1 MISAAIL
8 PETAIWVMNKMPE
21 ITAINNRTLR
31 IAVIGL
37 GYVGLPLAAAFGK
50 IYPTIGLDLKPER
63 IKDLRDFLDSTGE
76 VSAEELRAAEK
87 LSFTGN
93 ADALKDCDV
102 FIVTVPTPVDR
113 YNRPDLTLLLA
124 ASRTVGKNI
133 RQGGLVIFESTVY
146 PGCTEEDCVPVI
158 EQESGLKFN
167 TDFFA
172 GYSPERIN
180 PGDPLRKLQDIG
192 KVVSGS
198 TEETADFVES
208 LYRSILRAD
217 VYRAP
222 SIKVAE
228 AAKVI
233 ENSQRDLNIAFVNE
247 LAKICR
253 LLEIDTHDV
262 LDAAGTKW
270 NFLKFQ
276 PGLVGGHCI
285 GVDPYY
291 LTHKAQALGYLPEV
305 ILAGRRINDGMG
317 RYVASEIV
325 KLMIRKGLTVL
336 NAKVL
341 QLGITFKENCRDIRN
356 SHAVDVVRALEDFGC
371 TVDVCDPLADPE
383 AVAHEYGIMTCKTE
397 FDSVKAEDYSVII
410 MAVAHKEFQTFPFE
424 LFAGKDHLIY
434 DIKGVVPRNCTDGR
448 L

>member
-21 ITAINNRTLR
+21 ITAINNRTLH

-133 RQGGLVIFESTVY
+133 RKGGLVIFESTVY

-325 KLMIRKGLTVL
+325 TAR
-336 NAKVL
+336 AKKPSPATSPFDV
-341 QLGITFKENCRDIRN
+341 
-356 SHAVDVVRALEDFGC
+356 HPAAVSA
-371 TVDVCDPLADPE
+371 
-383 AVAHEYGIMTCKTE
+383 
-397 FDSVKAEDYSVII
+397 
-410 MAVAHKEFQTFPFE
+410 
-424 LFAGKDHLIY
+424 
-434 DIKGVVPRNCTDGR
+434 
-448 L
+448 

>member
-93 ADALKDCDV
+93 TDALKDCDV

-133 RQGGLVIFESTVY
+133 RKGGLVIFESTVY

-180 PGDPLRKLQDIG
+180 PGD
-192 KVVSGS
+192 KVHRLESIIKIVSGMDLES
-198 TEETADFVES
+198 REE
-208 LYRSILRAD
+208 I
-217 VYRAP
+217 
-222 SIKVAE
+222 
-228 AAKVI
+228 AKVY
-233 ENSQRDLNIAFVNE
+233 E
-247 LAKICR
+247 L
-253 LLEIDTHDV
+253 V
-262 LDAAGTKW
+262 VDAA
-270 NFLKFQ
+270 NQ
-276 PGLVGGHCI
+276 RI
-285 GVDPYY
+285 G
-291 LTHKAQALGYLPEV
+291 
-305 ILAGRRINDGMG
+305 I
-317 RYVASEIV
+317 
-325 KLMIRKGLTVL
+325 
-336 NAKVL
+336 
-341 QLGITFKENCRDIRN
+341 
-356 SHAVDVVRALEDFGC
+356 SHADCLEDAQKLIELINRNNPPKEIML
-371 TVDVCDPLADPE
+371 VDHEPATGSYLGPGALAIYYE
-383 AVAHEYGIMTCKTE
+383 
-397 FDSVKAEDYSVII
+397 S
-410 MAVAHKEFQTFPFE
+410 FE
-424 LFAGKDHLIY
+424 GVRY
-434 DIKGVVPRNCTDGR
+434 DND
-448 L
+448 

>member
-1 MISAAIL
+1 
-8 PETAIWVMNKMPE
+8 MNK
-21 ITAINNRTLR
+21 TVAIKDKTLR

-50 IYPTIGLDLKPER
+50 SYSTTGLDLKPER
-63 IKDLRDFLDSTGE
+63 IADLQHGMDVTGE
-76 VSAEELRAAEK
+76 VSKEELAEAEH
-87 LSFTGN
+87 LTFISDP
-93 ADALKDCDV
+93 DALGTQDV

-124 ASRTVGKNI
+124 ASRTVGKHI
-133 RQGGLVIFESTVY
+133 RKGGIVIFESTVY

-167 TDFFA
+167 EDFFA

-198 TEETADFVES
+198 TEETADFVEA
-208 LYRSILRAD
+208 LYQSILRAD
-217 VYRAP
+217 VYRAA

-262 LDAAGTKW
+262 LNAAGTKW

-291 LTHKAQALGYLPEV
+291 LTHKAQSLGYLPEV

-371 TVDVCDPLADPE
+371 SVDVCDPLAAPE
-383 AVAHEYGIMTCKTE
+383 DVKREYGIKSCKTS
-397 FDSVKAEDYSVII
+397 FADVKAEDYSVII
-410 MAVAHKEFQTFPFE
+410 MAVAHRAFDDFPFA
-424 LFAGKDHLIY
+424 LFAGDDHLIY
-434 DIKGVVPRNCTDGR
+434 DIKGVVPRDCVDGR

>member
-1 MISAAIL
+1 MTFATIL
-8 PETAIWVMNKMPE
+8 PKIIIWAMNNHTEAIRNK
-21 ITAINNRTLR
+21 TLR

-50 IYPTIGLDLKPER
+50 SYQTTGVDLKPQR
-63 IKDLRDFLDSTGE
+63 IADLKRGVDVTGE
-76 VSAEELRAAEK
+76 VTADELAEAKYLNFSCDPDDVGEH
-87 LSFTGN
+87 
-93 ADALKDCDV
+93 DV

-113 YNRPDLTLLLA
+113 YNRPDLTSLLA

-133 RQGGLVIFESTVY
+133 RKGGIVIFESTVY

-167 TDFFA
+167 VDFFA

-198 TEETADFVES
+198 TEETADFVEM
-208 LYRSILRAD
+208 LYQSILRAD
-217 VYRAP
+217 VYRAA

-247 LAKICR
+247 LAKICH

-371 TVDVCDPLADPE
+371 SVDVCDPLAEPE
-383 AVAHEYGIMTCKTE
+383 SVTKEYGIKTCIQS
-397 FDSVKAEDYSVII
+397 FANVKPEDYSVVI
-410 MAVAHKEFQTFPFE
+410 MAVAHREFQFFPFE
-424 LFAGKDHLIY
+424 QFAGADHLIY
-434 DIKGVVPRNCTDGR
+434 DVKGVVPRDCADGR